1 MELKIYNAHSRRK
14 EKLPD
19 HKGLIK
25 LYVSAPLLEDKR
37 TPATLRLNCLLD
49 WLGKAL
55 QRKRLKFE
63 RVSEAATADCLLI
76 TDEEER
82 KQAAFTLLPG
92 APDLAINPG
101 DLIGFSPAELRY
113 WLASTHYR
121 DNMPP
126 LRALTDSATALERL
140 RSSISRLKAQ
150 NTNGGLAES
159 GKASAS
165 VEEWRNRFYEQ
176 IADDLNLPR
185 ALTVL
190 WAMLLQSDLDDASR
204 LRLLAEFDRVLGF
217 ELGLDNP
224 APAEPKNEPTRYPD
238 KKAKNPVTGREG
250 AKGTPRMSDSKN
262 KPFQKKPQQREQQQ
276 KEETQGLLRLKNSR
290 IVRSF
295 LREEDRFDFTV
306 CLVSRQNLPELKI
319 TLNSLLAQVI
329 NSKRTVETIVVD
341 LNGAEE
347 TTTYLQT
354 LNTAYRN
361 FRALFAE
368 DLGVAA
374 ARNIA
379 FRQARGRWLL
389 LLEPG
394 LKLKGDLFDALYHRL
409 YAMEEYAL
417 YGLAGLK
424 LERQEGKAVGLSL
437 TGAHP
442 DALEGSLLCFRRV
455 LVEDEVGFMDEHFRH
470 PYALEADYSY
480 NFKDK
485 GFGLMILPDI
495 EPLLERT
502 DQLGTSPHYG
512 FSPEEEERQRRKNW
526 ELFLRSWN
534 LQ

>member
-1 MELKIYNAHSRRK
+1 MELKIYNARSRHK
-14 EKLPD
+14 ENLPD
-19 HKGLIK
+19 RNGLIK
-25 LYVSAPLLEDKR
+25 LYVPAALLEDRR
-37 TPATLRLNCLLD
+37 TPAALRLSCLLD

-55 QRKRLKFE
+55 QRKRLKLE
-63 RVSEAATADCLLI
+63 RVSEADATDCHLI
-76 TDEEER
+76 TEEEER
-82 KQAAFTLLPG
+82 KQAAFTLLLG
-92 APDLAINPG
+92 APDPAINPG
-101 DLIGFSPAELRY
+101 DLTGFSPAELRY

-121 DNMPP
+121 DTMPP
-126 LRALTDSATALERL
+126 LRALTDSANALERL
-140 RSSISRLKAQ
+140 QSLILRLKAQ
-150 NTNGGLAES
+150 NTNGAVAEG
-159 GKASAS
+159 GKAFALI
-165 VEEWRNRFYEQ
+165 EEWRKRFFEQ

-224 APAEPKNEPTRYPD
+224 ASVEPKKEPTRYPE
-238 KKAKNPVTGREG
+238 KKPKNPVTGREG

-262 KPFQKKPQQREQQQ
+262 KPFEKKQQHREEVQ
-276 KEETQGLLRLKNSR
+276 KEEPGGLLRLKNSR

-329 NSKRTVETIVVD
+329 NSKRKVEIIVVD
-341 LNGAEE
+341 LNGADE
-347 TTTYLQT
+347 TTAYLQT
-354 LNTAYRN
+354 LNTSYRN

-368 DLGVAA
+368 DLGLAA

-394 LKLKGDLFDALYHRL
+394 LKLKGDLFDALYQRL
-409 YAMEEYAL
+409 YTMEEYAL

-424 LERQEGKAVGLSL
+424 LERQAGKAVGLCL
-437 TGAHP
+437 ANAQP
-442 DALEGSLLCFRRV
+442 DALEGSFLCFRRV
-455 LVEDEVGFMDEHFRH
+455 LVEDELGFMDEHFRH

-485 GFGLMILPDI
+485 GFGLMILPEI
-495 EPLLERT
+495 ETLLERI
-502 DQLGTSPHYG
+502 QPLGTPPYYG

-534 LQ
+534 LE